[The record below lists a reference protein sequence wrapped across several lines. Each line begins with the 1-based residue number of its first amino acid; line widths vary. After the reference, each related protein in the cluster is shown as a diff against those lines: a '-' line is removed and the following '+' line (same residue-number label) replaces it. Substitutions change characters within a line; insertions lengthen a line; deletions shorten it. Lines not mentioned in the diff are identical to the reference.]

1 MKNNLVLRA
10 ASFAAEAHKGQ
21 VRKYTGQ
28 KYIVHPIEV
37 MNIVASVPHTD
48 AMLCAALLHDTVE
61 DCGVTLEQIKE
72 LFGPEVEDLVFW
84 LTDPPKGESG
94 MNRAMRKEL
103 SRQRLEI
110 APPEAQTIKL
120 ADLISNTASI
130 VKHDPDFAVVY
141 LREKA
146 ELLKVLVHGDSTLMA
161 KAKVNK

>member
-1 MKNNLVLRA
+1 MKSDLVLKA
-10 ASFAAEAHKGQ
+10 AQFAAEAHKGQ

-28 KYIVHPIEV
+28 PYIVHPVEV
-37 MNIVASVPHTD
+37 MNLVATVPHTE

-94 MNRAMRKEL
+94 LNRAARKERC
-103 SRQRLEI
+103 RQRLEI
-110 APPEAQTIKL
+110 APAQAQTIKL

-130 VKHDPDFAVVY
+130 VKYDPDFAVVY

-146 ELLKVLVHGDSTLMA
+146 ALLKVLVHGDSTLMA
-161 KAKVNK
+161 KAKEIL

>member
-28 KYIVHPIEV
+28 PYIVHPIEV

>member
-94 MNRAMRKEL
+94 MNRAVRKEL